1 MVNYLTINREGHKV
15 ATPITDRDQYFD
27 IRNSATN
34 KENFLKARSGDAN
47 AKRKL
52 VQFNYNDQLT
62 NGLLAG
68 CNTASSTFCHDIDCH
83 DEKKCKATA
92 QSILLH
98 KEELQLLE
106 LTVSPNW
113 GLHAVCRR
121 QMGRTILENQIRF
134 SMITKTEMDCNAHD
148 QQRILFTGPADEQTL
163 LFLDNSIF
171 DEPLTVEQGK
181 DEYLRLKE
189 REERGEEELPA
200 NYVKGEKH
208 YCPWEQASAVVAPPS
223 LPSNTAESSSKEEAQ
238 PGSELPLV
246 FDHPVADYI
255 NSMLPDGAPKG
266 QRHKTML
273 KLASDLLILFDN
285 NDVHTRET
293 LKQISWV
300 ADVVKERGERELT
313 DVVDS
318 SRKRLKKREEESFY
332 AVSPSKDMRRAIETV
347 TGRKYIALMAETHQ
361 QALGNGT
368 SLQQNDILTTL
379 EKFGKMITALSPYFP
394 MLKLLCHNMKR
405 KHYIAA
411 TLAGGAFMMTL
422 MTRCW
427 YRFWPSPGKK
437 SRLNSLLYLIGR
449 SGSGKHFVVD
459 LYQILM
465 LPVALSDAAQVAG
478 LNKWNAE
485 KEKNSGSAKN
495 STSRPSGIYRRLPPE
510 TSAAAL
516 REAQYNAHEVVDG
529 EDTYLHVSIFD
540 SELDNTLRQMK
551 KGYMDQL
558 FTLWL
563 KSFHGEM
570 HGSYLKT
577 SSAPIGEYPVL
588 LNCVYTGTEDA
599 MRRLNTESNFVNG
612 LDFRMTAVPVG
623 DTNYEMMNS
632 HDHTQEDDLRNQQL
646 SQWAT
651 NLDKT
656 KGEIPCKAI
665 SDALREWTHR
675 RMDDAK
681 EEDSKALED
690 LVKRP
695 CWHAINFAL
704 PFIVSRHWDQMVQD
718 EDGYWKC
725 GPGFATDRYDL
736 KLAMLFAN
744 AQLAFQKH
752 FFMNIGETY
761 YDSMEMKNASNTNHQ
776 QRSMLAFKRLP
787 EVFTTQ
793 DVDKCFEYNGNKN
806 SINSKIKRMRDDG
819 LIRKIRSGEDKGKF
833 RKLL

>member
-1 MVNYLTINREGHKV
+1 M
-15 ATPITDRDQYFD
+15 
-27 IRNSATN
+27 
-34 KENFLKARSGDAN
+34 
-47 AKRKL
+47 
-52 VQFNYNDQLT
+52 
-62 NGLLAG
+62 
-68 CNTASSTFCHDIDCH
+68 
-83 DEKKCKATA
+83 
-92 QSILLH
+92 
-98 KEELQLLE
+98 
-106 LTVSPNW
+106 
-113 GLHAVCRR
+113 
-121 QMGRTILENQIRF
+121 
-134 SMITKTEMDCNAHD
+134 
-148 QQRILFTGPADEQTL
+148 
-163 LFLDNSIF
+163 
-171 DEPLTVEQGK
+171 
-181 DEYLRLKE
+181 
-189 REERGEEELPA
+189 
-200 NYVKGEKH
+200 KGEKH